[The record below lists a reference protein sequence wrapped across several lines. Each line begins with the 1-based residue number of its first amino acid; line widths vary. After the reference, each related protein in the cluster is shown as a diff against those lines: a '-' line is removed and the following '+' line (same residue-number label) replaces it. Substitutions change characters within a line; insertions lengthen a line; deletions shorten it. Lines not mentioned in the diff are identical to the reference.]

1 MEHDGE
7 HETYAMY
14 DDYNE
19 DDMLE
24 TLAAENDEDAILV
37 MQFEDSI
44 SETIQSDSEIAA
56 FYSSY
61 QDARRRLNER
71 VKVRGFWPVS
81 KRDLER
87 KAR

>member
-1 MEHDGE
+1 MLTMERDGE

-44 SETIQSDSEIAA
+44 AETIQSDRELSA

-61 QDARRRLNER
+61 KDAWRRLSER
-71 VKVRGFWPVS
+71 VNPKDQVRQFP
-81 KRDLER
+81 
-87 KAR
+87 A